1 MTSNRQM
8 ARRKDLDEIQKFVNN
23 SLANTRKLIAMKE
36 SLYVIKAHVD
46 LLHKT
51 SALISSLNISLNSNG
66 YKMGRLPIFE
76 L

>member
-1 MTSNRQM
+1 MTSNRQI

-23 SLANTRKLIAMKE
+23 SLARKLIAMKE

-66 YKMGRLPIFE
+66 HKMGRFPIFE

>member
-1 MTSNRQM
+1 MTSNRQI

-23 SLANTRKLIAMKE
+23 SLARKLIAMKE
-36 SLYVIKAHVD
+36 SLYVIKAYVD

-66 YKMGRLPIFE
+66 HKMGRLPIFE